1 MLIGRKRTQAMTE
14 PAPKVRSAMPV
25 PALPFLV
32 GSAVYLLLFTLGG
45 RLLND
50 PDVYWHQAVGQ
61 WIVDNGVFPT
71 ADPLSHTMRGAHWIA
86 FEWLSQFAYAA
97 AYDLGGWSGVV
108 VLAAAAAGLAFG
120 LLTHFLLRELP
131 PAPALT
137 LVIAALVL
145 VSPHLLARPHVLA
158 LPMMVAWIGPLVRA
172 VDRGRQPPFVLL
184 PLMAL
189 WANLHGS
196 FTIGL
201 ALLAPIAFE
210 AVLRTQ
216 PAERRSVALRWAA
229 FVALAV
235 LAACITPYGP
245 DAFLVTI
252 RHLDLG
258 EALSIIVEWQPQD
271 FGRLGAF
278 EICVLAGIGYALFR
292 GITLPWVRI
301 VVLLGLL
308 HLSLA
313 HVRHADVLAM
323 LGPLFLAAPLSQYF
337 TPRRKA
343 DSAETLAVPL
353 PNALSAA
360 ALSGLLLSI
369 TLGVNSS
376 RAMAPNSQNSPAAA
390 VTAGNLLDGRP
401 VLNEFAFGGYLT
413 YVGVAPFIDGRAELY
428 GRAFLMR
435 HHRAIMLQDLPD
447 FLRLLDE
454 YNIAATLLAP
464 TTPAVALLD
473 RLPGWRR
480 VHGDNIAVVHRR
492 VIEKP
497 SP

>member
-1 MLIGRKRTQAMTE
+1 MTE
-14 PAPKVRSAMPV
+14 PAPTVRSAIPV

-32 GSAVYLLLFTLGG
+32 GSAVYLLLFTFGS

-50 PDVYWHQAVGQ
+50 PDVYWHQAVGR
-61 WIVDNGVFPT
+61 WIMENGIFPT

-97 AYDLGGWSGVV
+97 AHDLGGWSGVV
-108 VLAAAAAGLAFG
+108 VLAAGAAGLAFG
-120 LLTHFLLRELP
+120 LLAHFLLRELP

-137 LVIAALVL
+137 LTLVALVL

-172 VDRGRQPPFVLL
+172 VDRGRRPPFMML

-196 FTIGL
+196 FTLGL

-210 AVLRTQ
+210 AVLRAQ
-216 PAERRSVALRWAA
+216 PAERRRVTLQWAA
-229 FVALAV
+229 FVALTV

-245 DAFLVTI
+245 TAFLVTL

-271 FGRLGAF
+271 FSRLGAF
-278 EICVLAGIGYALFR
+278 EICVLLGVGYALYR
-292 GITLPWVRI
+292 GIRLPWVRI

-337 TPRRKA
+337 MPRGEL
-343 DSAETLAVPL
+343 DSARTPAVPL
-353 PNALSAA
+353 PNAISAA
-360 ALSGLLLSI
+360 VLSGVLLSI
-369 TLGVNSS
+369 TLGVNAS
-376 RAMAPNSQNSPAAA
+376 RAMAPNSQNSPVAA
-390 VTAGNLLDGRP
+390 VAAGNLRDGRP

-413 YVGVAPFIDGRAELY
+413 YVGVAPFVDGRAELY

-454 YNIAATLLAP
+454 YNIATTLLAP

-473 RLPGWRR
+473 RLPGWQRAY
-480 VHGDNIAVVHRR
+480 GDNIAVVHRR
-492 VIEKP
+492 VTERQ